1 MEPEDYNYLT
11 FADAYASYS
20 ADEPSMYSR
29 SEKSVSMYA
38 KQYGKTALAESL
50 YAEAKKKKEPQFKVG
65 DTVVLKSGVA
75 PQIVNKV
82 MGDKIRCNYLTSR
95 RETSFRSMSDFVHY
109 SATSSTISA
118 EAISKDNISV
128 KTEKEEIM
136 TTKLY
141 KVFTNGVDGKE
152 RYGEW
157 KANDGD
163 KFILM
168 MSDTGAYEAFAKS
181 ELKRVM
187 DFTYDVMFHGT
198 GRVYSY
204 KGTEGEVAVGDI
216 LLDDGMAIVK
226 VTAINTESETATK
239 YFKGVKLNTTVLN
252 ATKS

>member
-20 ADEPSMYSR
+20 TDEPTTYSR
-29 SEKSVSMYA
+29 PEKRVSMCA

-95 RETSFRSMSDFVHY
+95 RETQFRSMSDFIPY
-109 SATSSTISA
+109 LAANGTSKT
-118 EAISKDNISV
+118 EAIFKDNINV

-141 KVFTNGVDGKE
+141 KVLTNDVGGKE

-168 MSDTGAYEAFAKS
+168 MSDSGAYEAFEKDK
-181 ELKRVM
+181 LKRVM

-226 VTAINTESETATK
+226 VIAINTESETATK
-239 YFKGVKLNTTVLN
+239 YFNGVKLNTTALN
-252 ATKS
+252 AEKS